1 MKRILTAALIGFAS
15 LSVVAPVAA
24 NAADP
29 ISTGR
34 FNNVAVGGYD
44 VVSLFE
50 GNGEGVEGSK
60 DYTTEYQGAE
70 WRFTD
75 AASLA
80 KFEADP
86 ASYMPEYG
94 GYCAWALAS
103 GNLAWG
109 NPENANMV
117 DGKLYLNYNDAI
129 ERRWLA
135 DVPGFI
141 EAADAEWPEVL
152 N

>member
-1 MKRILTAALIGFAS
+1 MKKLLTAALIGFAS
-15 LSVVAPVAA
+15 LAVIAPVAA
-24 NAADP
+24 SAADP
-29 ISTGR
+29 ISTAR
-34 FNNVAVGGYD
+34 FNNLAVGGYD

-60 DYTTEYQGAE
+60 EFTAEYQGAD
-70 WRFTD
+70 WRF
-75 AASLA
+75 ASAESLA

-86 ASYMPEYG
+86 EAFMPEYG
-94 GYCAWALAS
+94 GYCAWAIAQGS
-103 GNLAWG
+103 LAWG
-109 NPENANMV
+109 NPENANVV
-117 DGKLYLNYNDAI
+117 DGKLYLNYNSAI

-141 EAADAEWPEVL
+141 AAGDEQWPDIL